1 MRKGKL
7 IRKGGGRKM
16 GKIFQKVNDTPK
28 EASKFIG
35 FHLDEELDE
44 SFTLLTL
51 SSGKSSLL
59 RSLVKKW
66 VKSQRK
72 PITVVTE
79 RAFLLWKLGEGSPY
93 VFKKELKEDL
103 KSKGISGETIGMII
117 RGFDILVLEDK

>member
-1 MRKGKL
+1 
-7 IRKGGGRKM
+7 M

>member
-1 MRKGKL
+1 
-7 IRKGGGRKM
+7 M

-28 EASKFIG
+28 GASKFIG

-66 VKSQRK
+66 VKSQRE

-79 RAFLLWKLGEGSPY
+79 RAFLLWKLGEGSSLYFTTTPY